1 MADSA
6 DSSPA
11 PGSSKENPGSNDPE
25 VKASEVKVSEAQ
37 SASAK
42 SADET
47 PTTAAAEEKSFEAL
61 SQESSVGIVRE
72 FVDFLKYNKKWWLTP
87 IIVVLLLVAVLI
99 VLTTSGA
106 APFLYT
112 FW

>member
-1 MADSA
+1 MNSNLENEDQLKPGSGPEEGSAGGNSESKATDS
-6 DSSPA
+6 DSPA
-11 PGSSKENPGSNDPE
+11 KN
-25 VKASEVKVSEAQ
+25 AKVNSVI
-37 SASAK
+37 S
-42 SADET
+42 D
-47 PTTAAAEEKSFEAL
+47 EEKSFEEL
-61 SQESSVGIVRE
+61 SEEANVGLIRE

-87 IIVVLLLVAVLI
+87 IIAVLLLVGLLI

>member
-1 MADSA
+1 MSEPTSSNEPADSA
-6 DSSPA
+6 AANPYEESTESG
-11 PGSSKENPGSNDPE
+11 GSKVGKSKSKTVD
-25 VKASEVKVSEAQ
+25 
-37 SASAK
+37 
-42 SADET
+42 D
-47 PTTAAAEEKSFEAL
+47 EKSFEEL
-61 SQESSVGIVRE
+61 SEESNVGIVRE

-87 IIVVLLLVAVLI
+87 IVAVLLLVGVLI

>member
-1 MADSA
+1 MSEEKKIKPEAGDT
-6 DSSPA
+6 
-11 PGSSKENPGSNDPE
+11 GLSNTR
-25 VKASEVKVSEAQ
+25 EA
-37 SASAK
+37 
-42 SADET
+42 
-47 PTTAAAEEKSFEAL
+47 KSFEQL
-61 SQESSVGIVRE
+61 SEESGVGIVRE

-87 IIVVLLLVAVLI
+87 IIFVLLLVGALI